1 MFYEIQNTF
10 KIFTA
15 NYGIGNPFL
24 KLIKQV
30 TPSKKNP
37 HTHLLRKIGTPSA
50 QSHSLRK

>member
-24 KLIKQV
+24 KQV
-30 TPSKKNP
+30 TPSKKNS
-37 HTHLLRKIGTPSA
+37 HTHLLQKIGTPSA